1 MRITA
6 NVARGIALAT
16 LLVVGAAAPLA
27 VSAQSDLDAA
37 EAEAFLGTWDVEVMS
52 DAGGGALDLV
62 ITDEGGK
69 VAVEFGSPEL
79 GGNQEV
85 TDVTK
90 VGEALHLAVE
100 LDMQGQ
106 LLPILMVLDTTAE
119 GLAVDVDIADGMFI
133 ATGTGTR
140 AD

>member
-6 NVARGIALAT
+6 NVARHFALAT
-16 LLVVGAAAPLA
+16 VLVVGAAAPLA
-27 VSAQSDLDAA
+27 VSAQSALDVA
-37 EAEAFLGTWDVEVMS
+37 EAESFLGTWDVEVVS
-52 DAGGGALDLV
+52 DMGGGTLDLI
-62 ITDEGGK
+62 ITDQGGK
-69 VAVEFGSPEL
+69 VAVEMGSPEL

-90 VGEALHLAVE
+90 VGEALHLAVDM
-100 LDMQGQ
+100 DMQGQ
-106 LLPILMVLDTTAE
+106 MFPILLVLDPTAE
-119 GLAVDVDIADGMFI
+119 GLAVDVNIADGMFT